1 MIRFHK
7 SVFNANKNVNMTDIF
22 SQLKEEKK
30 TAELPLSDNEV
41 ADKLHAS
48 ELPLFLW
55 GCGNYAEYIYGIL
68 SKNKIAIDGA
78 FIDGDPKSGLEF
90 HGHKV
95 VSFKEIESKYPRI
108 NIIRGNGNIEQEV
121 RYKSMPIVETVYSF
135 FDLMGFGWHINDEK
149 INMYADTINAMYNVF
164 DDDTSR
170 ESFAAYLK
178 SRYFGSWTYIQSHV
192 CEKMY
197 FPDFIKLSGNESFI
211 DCGAFDGDTLKLFS
225 NKISAWD
232 NYLAFEPSIKPF
244 ASLCNYIAENK
255 IGNVQTYKIGV
266 WNKKTTLSFV
276 EGNDISRIV
285 EGEYDGG
292 IKIEVDALDNICGNV
307 PVTYIKMDLEGSELD
322 ALEGAKNIILKNK
335 PKLAISLYHKKS
347 HLIDIYKFVSGLNL
361 GYKFY
366 FRIHTKVG
374 SDAVLYAV

>member
-1 MIRFHK
+1 M
-7 SVFNANKNVNMTDIF
+7 NVIMVDII
-22 SQLKEEKK
+22 SQLKEAKK
-30 TAELPLSDNEV
+30 TTDLPLSDNEV
-41 ADKLHAS
+41 FDKLRAS

-55 GCGNYAEYIYGIL
+55 GCGNYAEYIYAIL
-68 SKNKIAIDGA
+68 SKNKIAIDGVY
-78 FIDGDPKSGLEF
+78 IDTDPKSGLVF
-90 HGHKV
+90 HGYKV
-95 VSFKEIESKYPRI
+95 VSFKEVESKYPRI

-121 RYKSMPIVETVYSF
+121 RYRSMPIVETVYSF
-135 FDLMGFGWHINDEK
+135 FDLMGFGWQINEER
-149 INMYADTINAMYNVF
+149 INMYADSINAMYNVF
-164 DDDTSR
+164 DDNTSR

-178 SRYFGSWTYIQSHV
+178 SRYFGSWIYIQPYV

-197 FPDFIKLSGNESFI
+197 FPDFIELSGHETFI

-225 NKISAWD
+225 NKTSTWD
-232 NYLAFEPSIKPF
+232 NYFAFEPSIKPYD
-244 ASLCNYIAENK
+244 ALCKYIADNK
-255 IGNVQTYKIGV
+255 LENVQTYKTGV

-292 IKIEVDALDNICGNV
+292 IKIKVDALDNICEIV

-322 ALEGAKNIILKNK
+322 ALEGAKNTILKNK
-335 PKLAISLYHKKS
+335 PKLAISIYHKRS
-347 HLIDIYKFVSGLNL
+347 HLVDIYKFVSGLNL
-361 GYKFY
+361 EYKFY

>member
-1 MIRFHK
+1 M
-7 SVFNANKNVNMTDIF
+7 VDIIL
-22 SQLKEEKK
+22 QLKEEKK
-30 TAELPLSDNEV
+30 MTDLPLSDNEV
-41 ADKLHAS
+41 SEKLRAS

-68 SKNKIAIDGA
+68 SKNKIAIDGV
-78 FIDGDPKSGLEF
+78 FIDTDPKSGLVF

-95 VSFKEIESKYPRI
+95 VSFKEVESKYPRI

-121 RYKSMPIVETVYSF
+121 RYRSMSIVETVYSF

-149 INMYADTINAMYNVF
+149 IDMYADTINAMYNIF

-170 ESFAAYLK
+170 ESFAGYLK
-178 SRYFGSWTYIQSHV
+178 SRYFGSWTHIQPYI

-197 FPDFIKLSGNESFI
+197 FPDFIELSGDESFI

-225 NKISAWD
+225 KKISTWD
-232 NYLAFEPSIKPF
+232 NYFAFEPSIKPYDT
-244 ASLCNYIAENK
+244 LCNYIAANKLEN
-255 IGNVQTYKIGV
+255 VHTYKIGV

-292 IKIEVDALDNICGNV
+292 IKIKVDALDNICENV

-322 ALEGAKNIILKNK
+322 ALEGAKNTILKNK
-335 PKLAISLYHKKS
+335 PKLAISIYHKCS
-347 HLIDIYKFVSGLNL
+347 HLVDIYKFLSGLNL
-361 GYKFY
+361 EYKFN

>member
-1 MIRFHK
+1 M
-7 SVFNANKNVNMTDIF
+7 VDII
-22 SQLKEEKK
+22 SQLKMQKK
-30 TAELPLSDNEV
+30 TAHLPLSDYEV
-41 ADKLHAS
+41 ADKLRAS

-68 SKNKIAIDGA
+68 SKNKIAIDGV
-78 FIDGDPKSGLEF
+78 FIDAEPKSGLEF

-95 VSFKEIESKYPRI
+95 VSFKEVESKYSRI

-121 RYKSMPIVETVYSF
+121 RYRSMPMVETVYCF

-149 INMYADTINAMYNVF
+149 INQYADTINAMYNAF
-164 DDDTSR
+164 ADDTSR
-170 ESFAAYLK
+170 ESFASYLK
-178 SRYFGSWTYIQSHV
+178 SRYFGSWTYIQPHV

-197 FPDFIKLSGNESFI
+197 FPDFIELSGHESFI

-225 NKISAWD
+225 KKISTWD
-232 NYLAFEPSIKPF
+232 NYFAFEPSIKPYD
-244 ASLCNYIAENK
+244 ALCNYIADNK
-255 IGNVQTYKIGV
+255 FVNVHTYKTGV

-276 EGNDISRIV
+276 EENDISRIIQ
-285 EGEYDGG
+285 GEYDSG

-307 PVTYIKMDLEGSELD
+307 SVTYIKMDLEGSELD
-322 ALEGAKNIILKNK
+322 ALEGAKNTILKNK
-335 PKLAISLYHKKS
+335 PKLAISLYHKRS
-347 HLIDIYKFVSGLNL
+347 HLVDIYKFVSGLNL
-361 GYKFY
+361 EYNFY

>member
-1 MIRFHK
+1 M
-7 SVFNANKNVNMTDIF
+7 VDII
-22 SQLKEEKK
+22 SQLKMQKK
-30 TAELPLSDNEV
+30 TAHLPLSDYEV
-41 ADKLHAS
+41 ADKLRAS

-68 SKNKIAIDGA
+68 SKNKIAIDGV
-78 FIDGDPKSGLEF
+78 FIDAEPKSGLEF

-95 VSFKEIESKYPRI
+95 VSFKEVESKYSRI

-121 RYKSMPIVETVYSF
+121 RYRSMPIVETVYCF

-149 INMYADTINAMYNVF
+149 INQYADTINAMYNAF
-164 DDDTSR
+164 ADDTSR
-170 ESFAAYLK
+170 ESFASYLK
-178 SRYFGSWTYIQSHV
+178 SRYFGSWTYIQPHV

-197 FPDFIKLSGNESFI
+197 FPDFIELSGHESFI

-225 NKISAWD
+225 KKISTWD
-232 NYLAFEPSIKPF
+232 NYFAFEPSIKPYD
-244 ASLCNYIAENK
+244 ALCNYIADNK
-255 IGNVQTYKIGV
+255 FVNVHTYKTGV

-276 EGNDISRIV
+276 EENDISRIIQ
-285 EGEYDGG
+285 GEYDGG
-292 IKIEVDALDNICGNV
+292 IKIEVDALDNIFGNV

-322 ALEGAKNIILKNK
+322 ALEGAKKLICQNK
-335 PKLAISLYHKKS
+335 PKLAISLYHKQS
-347 HLIDIYKFVSGLNL
+347 HLVDIYKFLSGLNL
-361 GYKFY
+361 GYQFY

>member
-1 MIRFHK
+1 MI
-7 SVFNANKNVNMTDIF
+7 DII
-22 SQLKEEKK
+22 SQLKEEK
-30 TAELPLSDNEV
+30 TTDLPLSDNEV
-41 ADKLHAS
+41 VDKLLAT

-68 SKNKIAIDGA
+68 RKNKIAIDEV
-78 FIDGDPKSGLEF
+78 FIDDDPKRGLEF

-108 NIIRGNGNIEQEV
+108 NIIRGNGNIEQEA
-121 RYKSMPIVETVYSF
+121 RYVLMPIVDSVYSF

-149 INMYADTINAMYNVF
+149 IDMYADKINAMYNVF
-164 DDDTSR
+164 ADDTSR
-170 ESFAAYLK
+170 DSFAAYLK
-178 SRYFGSWTYIQSHV
+178 SRYLGSWTYIQPHV
-192 CEKMY
+192 CNKMY
-197 FPDFIKLSGNESFI
+197 FPDFMELSGHESFI

-225 NKISAWD
+225 NKTRTWD
-232 NYLAFEPSIKPF
+232 NYFAFEPSINPYD
-244 ASLCNYIAENK
+244 ALCNYIAENK
-255 IGNVQTYKIGV
+255 FGNVHTYKTGV

-285 EGEYDGG
+285 EGEYEGG
-292 IKIEVDALDNICGNV
+292 VKIEVDSLDNICGNV

-322 ALEGAKNIILKNK
+322 ALEGAKNTILKNS
-335 PKLAISLYHKKS
+335 PKLAISIYHKRA
-347 HLIDIYKFVSGLNL
+347 HLVDIYEFISGLNL

-366 FRIHTKVG
+366 FRVHTKVG